1 MFESHLPHHTQRK
14 SKMSKYEVNMR
25 IKRGEASDYVRT
37 TIDTNSG
44 PSSAG
49 KIAQS
54 QYNGNKSNIVSVRKI
69 G

>member
-1 MFESHLPHHTQRK
+1 
-14 SKMSKYEVNMR
+14 MSKYEVNMR

-54 QYNGNKSNIVSVRKI
+54 QYNGSKSSIVSVRKI

>member
-1 MFESHLPHHTQRK
+1 
-14 SKMSKYEVNMR
+14 MSKYEVSMR
-25 IKRGEASDYVRT
+25 IKSGEASNHVRT

-54 QYNGNKSNIVSVRKI
+54 QYNGSKSSILSVRKV

>member
-1 MFESHLPHHTQRK
+1 
-14 SKMSKYEVNMR
+14 MSKYEVNMR

-49 KIAQS
+49 KIAQA
-54 QYNGNKSNIVSVRKI
+54 QYGDSKTNIVSVRKV